1 MAPLAVK
8 PARVPGGVD
17 RATVDRMRRGQV
29 SVDARID
36 LHGMDQRTAFAA
48 LMGFVEASSRA
59 GRRALLVITGKGSAG
74 EGAGVLRRNAPAW
87 LMASPLSGRILTTE
101 PAHPR
106 HGGDGAFYVLLRR
119 KRS

>member
-1 MAPLAVK
+1 
-8 PARVPGGVD
+8 
-17 RATVDRMRRGQV
+17 
-29 SVDARID
+29 
-36 LHGMDQRTAFAA
+36 
-48 LMGFVEASSRA
+48 
-59 GRRALLVITGKGSAG
+59 LLVITGKGSAG

-87 LMASPLSGRILTTE
+87 LMASPRSGRILTTE